1 MASHKQTYQAGQA
14 EGRARERGEQ
24 MKDNIKDK
32 AEAAKQKTFEAAQQ
46 AKDKTFQTS
55 QAAKDKTQ
63 ESGHATGEK
72 AGEAREKSAGIL
84 QQTGEK
90 MRNMATGA
98 ADAVKHTFGMAD
110 QAEDEDVDHFT
121 NRRPG
126 H

>member
-1 MASHKQTYQAGQA
+1 MASHKQSYQAGQA

-55 QAAKDKTQ
+55 QAAKEKSQ
-63 ESGHATGEK
+63 QSGHATGEK
-72 AGEAREKSAGIL
+72 AEEARDKSAGIL
-84 QQTGEK
+84 QQTGER

-98 ADAVKHTFGMAD
+98 ADAVKHTFGMAE
-110 QAEDEDVDHFT
+110 AEDEDVDHFT